1 MAVINTNSLSLMTQT
16 NLNKSQSSLGTA
28 IERLSSGLRINSA
41 KDDAAG
47 QAIANRFT
55 SNINGLT
62 VAARNANDGISL
74 SQTAEGALSEINNNL
89 QRVRDLTVQA
99 QNSSNSASDI
109 DSIQSEVNQ
118 RMEEINRVTKQ
129 TDFNGIKVLDN
140 REATA
145 QSYDFQVGSKDGEQ
159 ISINIGSS
167 AGWNL
172 ATAGAGGTSGT
183 TVNTNQAALDTAKT
197 NYDTAYTAAAKTASD
212 KVYSDKI
219 FTADVK
225 DAYDAYDAAAAGAT
239 KDALL
244 ETFKTKAGID
254 AATTISTAD
263 HTAIKAGYDA
273 AATSTQKEAS
283 VAILAPKMTGSADA
297 AAKAGVEAGKVAG
310 TKAAEATSG
319 AVVNGNMRTVA
330 AKGFDVLNGTVDSAG
345 ATNGSPL
352 EDIDAALKAVDTQRS
367 ILGAS
372 QNRFES
378 TITNLN
384 NTVNNLTD
392 ARSRIQD
399 SDYATEVSNMSRA
412 QILQQAGSSVLAQAN
427 QVPQTML
434 SLLR

>member
-1 MAVINTNSLSLMTQT
+1 
-16 NLNKSQSSLGTA
+16 
-28 IERLSSGLRINSA
+28 
-41 KDDAAG
+41 
-47 QAIANRFT
+47 
-55 SNINGLT
+55 
-62 VAARNANDGISL
+62 
-74 SQTAEGALSEINNNL
+74 
-89 QRVRDLTVQA
+89 
-99 QNSSNSASDI
+99 
-109 DSIQSEVNQ
+109 
-118 RMEEINRVTKQ
+118 
-129 TDFNGIKVLDN
+129 
-140 REATA
+140 
-145 QSYDFQVGSKDGEQ
+145 
-159 ISINIGSS
+159 
-167 AGWNL
+167 L

-330 AKGFDVLNGTVDSAG
+330 AKGFDVLNGTVDSTG

-372 QNRFES
+372 QNRF
-378 TITNLN
+378 
-384 NTVNNLTD
+384 
-392 ARSRIQD
+392 
-399 SDYATEVSNMSRA
+399 
-412 QILQQAGSSVLAQAN
+412 
-427 QVPQTML
+427 
-434 SLLR
+434 

>member
-172 ATAGAGGTSGT
+172 ATAGAGGTSTT
-183 TVNTNQAALDTAKT
+183 TVNTNQATLDTANSDYSKAYNKT
-197 NYDTAYTAAAKTASD
+197 FTDKLDLAKAEFTTYAGATGPAKDTAFEAFKAKAGLDSTATQDATVDTALTAYYAIAAPTDADKSTAVEAVKSKMTSTVDAAKTA
-212 KVYSDKI
+212 
-219 FTADVK
+219 
-225 DAYDAYDAAAAGAT
+225 G
-239 KDALL
+239 
-244 ETFKTKAGID
+244 
-254 AATTISTAD
+254 TT
-263 HTAIKAGYDA
+263 
-273 AATSTQKEAS
+273 
-283 VAILAPKMTGSADA
+283 
-297 AAKAGVEAGKVAG
+297 
-310 TKAAEATSG
+310 AAEAVTG
-319 AVVNGNMRTVA
+319 AVVNGTMRTVA
-330 AKGFDVLNGTVDSAG
+330 AKGFDVLNGTVAAG
-345 ATNGSPL
+345 GTTDGSPL